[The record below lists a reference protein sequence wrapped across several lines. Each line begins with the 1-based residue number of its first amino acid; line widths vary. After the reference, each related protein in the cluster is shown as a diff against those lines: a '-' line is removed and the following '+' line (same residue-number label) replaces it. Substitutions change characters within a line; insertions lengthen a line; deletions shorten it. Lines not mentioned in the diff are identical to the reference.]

1 MWIKKFGM
9 RNGLVKNNNY
19 THLRSKDI
27 EVPSP
32 VSTAD
37 ELAFVLGRDAGIF
50 GNPHH
55 RGTQSVG
62 VQV

>member
-1 MWIKKFGM
+1 MEC
-9 RNGLVKNNNY
+9 GLKNWYEECFSENNNY
-19 THLRSKDI
+19 THLRRKDI

-62 VQV
+62 V